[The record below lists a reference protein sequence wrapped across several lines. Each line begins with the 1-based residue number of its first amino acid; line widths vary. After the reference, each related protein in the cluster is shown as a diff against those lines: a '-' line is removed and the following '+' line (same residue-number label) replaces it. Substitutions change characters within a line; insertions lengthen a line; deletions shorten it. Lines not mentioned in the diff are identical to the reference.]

1 MIDAIN
7 MAHLSMDLDQMRL
20 RSVAQNIANMQ
31 TPGYKRELIQGSGFD
46 DALLASMERVAESV
60 QSTHVHEQGTLRQTG
75 HSFDI
80 AVSGDGYFQVMTEE
94 GIRYTR
100 RGDFQL
106 NKKGELTTQS
116 GDAVLGT
123 NGTIYLDSANFSV
136 DKRGNISIDHQKI
149 AQLNIVKF
157 SQSEHLRYIGRGLF
171 KSDVPAE
178 PVEGSTSV
186 LQGFVEQSNVKSV
199 DEMMELIKISRHFE
213 ASQRI
218 VRMADALRASVIN
231 QLGESNV

>member
-1 MIDAIN
+1 
-7 MAHLSMDLDQMRL
+7 
-20 RSVAQNIANMQ
+20 
-31 TPGYKRELIQGSGFD
+31 
-46 DALLASMERVAESV
+46 
-60 QSTHVHEQGTLRQTG
+60 
-75 HSFDI
+75 
-80 AVSGDGYFQVMTEE
+80 MTDE

-106 NKKGELTTQS
+106 NKKGELITQS

-123 NGTIYLDSANFSV
+123 NGIIYLDNANFSV
-136 DKRGNISIDHQKI
+136 DKRGNISIDHQKV

-157 SQSEHLRYIGRGLF
+157 SQSEHLRYIGKGLF
-171 KSDVPAE
+171 KSEIAAE
-178 PVEGSTSV
+178 PIESSTSV

-218 VRMADALRASVIN
+218 IRMADALRASVIN
-231 QLGESNV
+231 QLGEGNV

>member
-46 DALLASMERVAESV
+46 DALLASMELVAESV
-60 QSTHVHEQGTLRQTG
+60 QSMHVHEQGTLRQTG
-75 HSFDI
+75 RSFDL
-80 AVSGDGYFQVMTEE
+80 AVSGDGYFQVMTDE

-106 NKKGELTTQS
+106 NKKGELITQS

-123 NGTIYLDSANFSV
+123 NGIIYLDNANFSV
-136 DKRGNISIDHQKI
+136 DKRGNISIDHQKV

-157 SQSEHLRYIGRGLF
+157 SQSEHLRYIGKGLF
-171 KSDVPAE
+171 KSEIAAE
-178 PVEGSTSV
+178 PIESSTSV

-218 VRMADALRASVIN
+218 IRMADALRASVIN
-231 QLGESNV
+231 QLGEGNV